1 MVGVS
6 KAVRDGVVR
15 ESHQDKLLAG
25 YLGFC
30 GIIGASLKLPS
41 VFEGNNLIK

>member
-6 KAVRDGVVR
+6 KALRNGVAM
-15 ESHQDKLLAG
+15 ESQRAKLLTG

-30 GIIGASLKLPS
+30 GIIGASLKPPS
-41 VFEGNNLIK
+41 LFEEIL

>member
-6 KAVRDGVVR
+6 KALRNGVAR
-15 ESHQDKLLAG
+15 ESHKAKLLAG

-30 GIIGASLKLPS
+30 GIIGASLKPPS
-41 VFEGNNLIK
+41 VFEEIL